1 MAKFQ
6 VAYQANHQGL
16 NHYPLRYQHFPVIAS
31 RLYRRYLH
39 SHRRSSLLKFTCL
52 VGLFLL
58 EVDSSDQGIPPS
70 FFQTISHMFFLSQV
84 SPLLVSAILLF
95 QLPVLLIVLWL
106 FFHFPPLQFIFEL
119 LLLPIISFTQ
129 LVSLVFKALFQQLFL
144 HFLPL
149 FSITQLVLLLSSSQA
164 QQFSFHSLPQSSA
177 IQPI

>member
-1 MAKFQ
+1 
-6 VAYQANHQGL
+6 
-16 NHYPLRYQHFPVIAS
+16 
-31 RLYRRYLH
+31 
-39 SHRRSSLLKFTCL
+39 
-52 VGLFLL
+52 
-58 EVDSSDQGIPPS
+58 
-70 FFQTISHMFFLSQV
+70 MFFLFQV

-95 QLPVLLIVLWL
+95 QLPVFLLVLWL
-106 FFHFPPLQFIFEL
+106 FYHFLPLQFIFEL
-119 LLLPIISFTQ
+119 LLLPIISLTQ